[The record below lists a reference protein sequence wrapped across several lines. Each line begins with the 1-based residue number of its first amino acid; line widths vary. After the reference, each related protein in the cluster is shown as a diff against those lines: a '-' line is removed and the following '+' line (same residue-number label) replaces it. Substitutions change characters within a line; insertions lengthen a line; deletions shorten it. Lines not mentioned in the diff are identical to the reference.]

1 MTTTDSG
8 STGATDLV
16 DMADEE
22 LMRDPFDGYSRI
34 REHAPLVRAVMPG
47 VEPVWLATRYDD
59 VKKVLS
65 DPRFVVD
72 PANVPGMRIQS
83 LRAQILRRV
92 HAVPPEYVKYRN
104 EQMGA
109 YDGAKNLRLRTLV
122 SPSFTRHKI
131 SKLRPRISEISE
143 ELLGRLPD
151 SAENGVVDLL
161 RDFAYPL
168 PGRVLRELVGIPE
181 EDRER
186 WDGWYR
192 AVWSVTGQNKT
203 EAWRGLIAYIQGL
216 IERYRAAPA
225 DNLTSG
231 LIRAQTEDGDRL
243 SDTEMIAL
251 LVQVGLAG
259 KQTTADLIS
268 SGTVALLRYPDQLAL
283 LREHPELMP
292 RAVHELLR
300 FCTPTHVGRMRYA
313 TEDIEVGGV
322 LVRKGEAI
330 RPAFVGGNY
339 DPRKFDEPE
348 RLDITRAPEG
358 RLETHVAFSH
368 GPHYCL
374 GAALARLEGEV
385 AFEAL
390 LRRYPR
396 LEMAADPRDLEYELM
411 PGQWRILT
419 ALPVRLQG
427 TIR

>member
-1 MTTTDSG
+1 VTKTHSA
-8 STGATDLV
+8 SAGATDLV
-16 DMADEE
+16 DMGDRA
-22 LMRDPFDGYSRI
+22 LMLDPYDGYSRI
-34 REHAPLVRAVMPG
+34 REQAPLVRAVMPG
-47 VEPVWLATRYDD
+47 VEPVWIVTRYDD
-59 VKKVLS
+59 IKMVLS

-72 PANVPGMRIQS
+72 PANVPGMRVRS
-83 LRAQILRRV
+83 LRAQILRGA
-92 HAVPPEYVKYRN
+92 HAVPPEYEKYRN

-131 SKLRPRISEISE
+131 SKLRPRISEITE
-143 ELLGRLPD
+143 ELIDRLPG

-186 WDGWYR
+186 WDGWYK
-192 AVWSVTGQNKT
+192 AIWSVTGQNKT
-203 EAWRGLIAYIQGL
+203 EAWRGLIPYIQEL
-216 IERYRAAPA
+216 IERYRAKPA

-231 LIRAQTEDGDRL
+231 LIRAQTQDGDRL

-251 LVQVGLAG
+251 LVAVGLAG

-268 SGTVALLRYPDQLAL
+268 SGTVALLRHPDQLAL
-283 LREHPELMP
+283 LREQPELMP

-300 FCTPTHVGRMRYA
+300 YCTPTHVARMRYA

-330 RPAFVGGNY
+330 RPALVAGNY
-339 DPRKFDEPE
+339 DPRKFDEPN
-348 RLDITRAPEG
+348 RLDITRAPDG
-358 RLETHVAFSH
+358 RLETHLAFSH

-390 LRRYPR
+390 LRRLPG
-396 LEMAADPRDLEYELM
+396 LTLAADPGNLEYELM

-419 ALPVRLQG
+419 ALPVRLYG
-427 TIR
+427 ASR